1 MSKCPLQLPHVGFA
15 GKAVAAEPEME
26 DKAPSSD
33 DTKAPLS
40 VCTVEASLTFLY
52 CIEMAL

>member
-15 GKAVAAEPEME
+15 GKAIAAEPEME